1 VTTVYLARHGE
12 SDWNAANRFQG
23 HSNRPLTKEGRRQAE
38 ALAELVAHK
47 NVDAIYSSPL
57 IRALET
63 AQIVAARTGLEV
75 TELDDLREV
84 DTGSWSGLSRA
95 EVQERFPEGFERWIA
110 GGSGWEDGE
119 TYEEMGERALRAV
132 RTIAAAHLNKRVLV
146 VSHGGPIRA
155 IQAAANG
162 MDIHEYRRV
171 KPVEPNARLSVVTVD
186 DGRFASASIDE
197 PGPDGVSGPGS

>member
-23 HSNRPLTKEGRRQAE
+23 HSDRPLTDLGRRQAE
-38 ALAELVAHK
+38 ALAEAVAAK

-63 AQIVAARTGLEV
+63 ARIVAARTGLPVVEA
-75 TELDDLREV
+75 EDLREV
-84 DTGSWSGLSRA
+84 DTGAWSGLSRQ
-95 EVQERFPEGFERWIA
+95 EVQRRFPEGFERWVS
-110 GGSGWEDGE
+110 GGAGWEDGE
-119 TYEEMGERALRAV
+119 TYEEMAARTLRAV
-132 RTIAAAHLNKRVLV
+132 NRIAEAHPGGRILV

-162 MDIHEYRRV
+162 MAIHEYRRL
-171 KPVEPNARLSVVTVD
+171 KPVEPNARLSAVAVE
-186 DGRFASASIDE
+186 DGTLR
-197 PGPDGVSGPGS
+197 PG

>member
-23 HSNRPLTKEGRRQAE
+23 HSDRPLTEEGRRQAE
-38 ALAELVAHK
+38 ALAELVAAE

-63 AQIVAARTGLEV
+63 ARIVAARTGLKVIEV
-75 TELDDLREV
+75 DDLREV
-84 DTGSWSGLSRA
+84 NTGSWSGLSRE
-95 EVQERFPEGFERWIA
+95 EVRERFPEGFERWLS

-119 TYEEMGERALRAV
+119 TYEEMAARTLDAV
-132 RTIAAAHLNKRVLV
+132 SRIAEAHPGGRVLV

-155 IQAAANG
+155 IQAAASG
-162 MDIHEYRRV
+162 MEIHEYRRL
-171 KPVEPNARLSVVTVD
+171 KPVEPNARLSAVAVEKGTI
-186 DGRFASASIDE
+186 RRA
-197 PGPDGVSGPGS
+197 

>member
-1 VTTVYLARHGE
+1 MTTVYLTRHGE

-23 HSNRPLTKEGRRQAE
+23 HSDRPLTDLGRRQAE
-38 ALAELVAHK
+38 ALAEVVAQE

-63 AQIVAARTGLEV
+63 ARIVAARTGLEV
-75 TELDDLREV
+75 TELDGLREV

-119 TYEEMGERALRAV
+119 TYEEMGERVLGAIRA
-132 RTIAAAHLNKRVLV
+132 IAAAHPNGRVLV

-155 IQAAANG
+155 AQSAAEG
-162 MDIHEYRRV
+162 VDLHEYRRLR
-171 KPVEPNARLSVVTVD
+171 PVEPNARLSAVTVEN
-186 DGRFASASIDE
+186 GTIR
-197 PGPDGVSGPGS
+197 PG

>member
-1 VTTVYLARHGE
+1 VTTIYLARHGE

-23 HSNRPLTKEGRRQAE
+23 HSDRPLTEEGRRQAE
-38 ALAELVAHK
+38 TLAELVAVE
-47 NVDAIYSSPL
+47 NVDTIYSSPL

-63 AQIVAARTGLEV
+63 ARIVAARTGLEV

-95 EVQERFPEGFERWIA
+95 EVQERFPEGFERWIS

-119 TYEEMGERALRAV
+119 TYEEMGARVLGALKEIARADPGGR
-132 RTIAAAHLNKRVLV
+132 ILV

-162 MDIHEYRRV
+162 MDIHEYRRL
-171 KPVEPNARLSVVTVD
+171 KPVEPNAGLSVVTVD
-186 DGRFASASIDE
+186 DGRIQRVDR
-197 PGPDGVSGPGS
+197 